1 MSDSHDQVWGL
12 MAEFASADDLL
23 AAAKRV
29 RDAGYEHAEAYSPF
43 HVDGLAEALGFE
55 RNRVPFFTFLGGLF
69 GGIGGFYLQW
79 YSAVV
84 DYPVNIAGRPL
95 DSWPMFVPVTFEMA
109 VLGAAFAAVISMF
122 AASGLPKL
130 RHPLFAAPE
139 FDLATRN
146 RFFLCLRS
154 DDARFDAQRSRDLL
168 ESLHPMRCVEVKT

>member
-1 MSDSHDQVWGL
+1 MKEVWGL

-29 RDAGYEHAEAYSPF
+29 RGAGYDHAEAYSPF
-43 HVDGLAEALGFE
+43 HVDGLAEALGFV
-55 RNRVPFFTFLGGLF
+55 RNRVPFFTFVGGV
-69 GGIGGFYLQW
+69 IGGVGGFWLQW

-95 DSWPMFVPVTFEMA
+95 DSWPMFVPITFEMA
-109 VLGAAFAAVISMF
+109 VLGSAFAAIISMF
-122 AASGLPKL
+122 AACGLPRL
-130 RHPLFAAPE
+130 RHPLFAAPD

-154 DDARFDAQRSRDLL
+154 DDPAFDEHEARELL
-168 ESLHPMRCVEVKT
+168 ESLRPMRCVEVKA